1 MPISADKLPP
11 AKFSPEQQAQNPDAK
26 MTRVVK
32 DFLKVGKWTC
42 GTNHGHAEDWDI
54 TADQLTLA
62 AKTFR
67 QLRENGH
74 KPKLYW
80 GNFRSD
86 VNSQH
91 EVATQDEIT
100 EIDDV
105 IVDGEEAYLL
115 AYVSPAEAKRLEN
128 SSLEVSPQIAT
139 EWTDSKKRRYE
150 NALMH
155 VAIVDH
161 PVILGQGKFL
171 TLSADGK
178 KNSTAR
184 VLTLANELSDSGSHD
199 KGNADMTLL
208 EKLKAKFSLG
218 DDVTADNIDA
228 KIEAK
233 LNAKTTPTT
242 DPTVTPGASA
252 DVKQLAAMVEKQ
264 GSTILHLSNELT
276 KLLTKER
283 QSEADAYNAELD
295 RLFKAGNI
303 NAAMKNHLAKIGEPH
318 RYDLAMLAPFA
329 VVKSLAATKSNT
341 LELATPDEP
350 DLGGG
355 ETDEA
360 RDKRLKEAGYTPLRT
375 ITA

>member
-1 MPISADKLPP
+1 MPISLNKLPP

-32 DFLKVGKWTC
+32 DFLKVGNWTC
-42 GTNHGHAEDWDI
+42 GTNNGHAEDWDI
-54 TADQLTLA
+54 THDQLTLA
-62 AKTFR
+62 AKTFKT
-67 QLRENGH
+67 LRENGH

-91 EVATQDEIT
+91 EVATQDEIA

-115 AYVSPAEAKRLEN
+115 AYVSPGEAKRLEN

-139 EWTDSKKRRYE
+139 EWTDSKRRRYE

-184 VLTLANELSDSGSHD
+184 VLTLANEGSGSHD

-208 EKLKAKFSLG
+208 EKLKAKFAFG

-228 KIEAK
+228 MIEAK
-233 LNAKTTPTT
+233 INAKPTPTS
-242 DPTVTPGASA
+242 DPTATPGASA
-252 DVKQLAAMVEKQ
+252 DVKQLAATVAKQ
-264 GSTILHLSNELT
+264 GELVLSLSNQVAELL
-276 KLLTKER
+276 KKDH
-283 QSEADAYNAELD
+283 QSQEDAYKGELK
-295 RLFKAGNI
+295 RLMDGGNI
-303 NAAMKNHLAKIGEPH
+303 NRAIHDHQLAVGKAH
-318 RYDLAMLAPFA
+318 QWDLAMLKGFG
-329 VVKSLAATKSNT
+329 VVRTLAHAKTNT
-341 LELATPDEP
+341 LELATADEP
-350 DLGGG
+350 SLDSGR
-355 ETDEA
+355 ESDDA
-360 RDKRLKEAGYTPLRT
+360 RDKRLKDAGYTPLRT